1 MLVAVVLT
9 AMLVWPAAA
18 SGADYGGGRVPDTV
32 VSLRTSGDTVVV
44 RAYLT
49 ARCGSGAMRRR
60 VPLAAD
66 GSFSVA
72 ATTRGRPRD
81 DRRVRRVSRIT
92 LAGRVVGST
101 ASGTA
106 RVRLT
111 FRRRG
116 GRVVGRCASGER
128 RWEAGTSLKGLTSHD
143 AGRPRAF
150 LLGVEGARVTTAV
163 FEYRLRCRRFAYEQ
177 INLTPGGPI
186 AADGRFLLRERFTL
200 RYADAGERFRVTV
213 RGRLTPTG
221 VAGALSVRS
230 VARSLAGRAIDRCRT
245 GPVSFSANR

>member
-1 MLVAVVLT
+1 MRTALASAVGAAL
-9 AMLVWPAAA
+9 LWPAAA

-32 VSLRTSGDTVVV
+32 VSLRTSGDSVVV

-92 LAGRVVGST
+92 LAGRVAGST

-111 FRRRG
+111 FRRG

-128 RWEAGTSLKGLTSHD
+128 HWDAGANLKGLTSHD

-150 LLGVEGARVTTAV
+150 LLGVDGGRVRTAV

-186 AADGRFLLRERFTL
+186 ADGTFLLRERFTL
-200 RYADAGERFRVTV
+200 RYADARERFRVTV
-213 RGRLTPTG
+213 RGRLTPAG
-221 VAGALSVRS
+221 VAGRLSVRS
-230 VARSLAGRAIDRCRT
+230 VARSLAGRVIDRCRT
-245 GPVSFSANR
+245 GPVSFTANR